1 MNKMTC
7 REKIL
12 SQDYWDFI
20 LPGDRGKMADNIPEN
35 SYCRQQMDFGYES
48 VSVDKSLLSPLN
60 IEEYWYNSIPN
71 CYTLLDSTGTNN
83 DALNS
88 AGTVSYTHLFPETE
102 GRCRKE
108 DTGKERSVKCQLY
121 A

>member
-35 SYCRQQMDFGYES
+35 SY
-48 VSVDKSLLSPLN
+48 
-60 IEEYWYNSIPN
+60 
-71 CYTLLDSTGTNN
+71 
-83 DALNS
+83 
-88 AGTVSYTHLFPETE
+88 
-102 GRCRKE
+102 
-108 DTGKERSVKCQLY
+108 
-121 A
+121 

>member
-60 IEEYWYNSIPN
+60 IEEYCIISFR
-71 CYTLLDSTGTNN
+71 
-83 DALNS
+83 
-88 AGTVSYTHLFPETE
+88 TVIHFWTVQEQIMMH
-102 GRCRKE
+102 
-108 DTGKERSVKCQLY
+108 
-121 A
+121 

>member
-48 VSVDKSLLSPLN
+48 V
-60 IEEYWYNSIPN
+60 W
-71 CYTLLDSTGTNN
+71 
-83 DALNS
+83 
-88 AGTVSYTHLFPETE
+88 
-102 GRCRKE
+102 
-108 DTGKERSVKCQLY
+108 
-121 A
+121 